1 MWPICHDLHH
11 NHSFCNL
18 SLCTH
23 LPNQDCFVG
32 LSFKGLLDMSFPLSS
47 SPTFSLCCT
56 LLTLSLNC
64 STKYIHLTTGV
75 FLGDPSFGLQQT
87 LASTTSPFLPPQANR
102 HSNNLLSTF
111 LPVIIN
117 THTRLFPKL
126 VSSSHIL

>member
-11 NHSFCNL
+11 SYCNL
-18 SLCTH
+18 SLCIH
-23 LPNQDCFVG
+23 LPNQDWIIG
-32 LSFKGLLDMSFPLSS
+32 LSFKGLLDMSFSLSP
-47 SPTFSLCCT
+47 SPNFSLCCT

-87 LASTTSPFLPPQANR
+87 LASTTSPFFPPQANR
-102 HSNNLLSTF
+102 HYNNLLSTF
-111 LPVIIN
+111 LSVIIL